1 MPVATGFIRDFS
13 DTVTKKLLADNI
25 KREISKATGIS
36 AGDQDDSILERFREK
51 FFPNR
56 APVEEDP
63 KMLIWILELLWSTNL
78 HVSCP

>member
-1 MPVATGFIRDFS
+1 MEFLQEIKLANPKTAYDVQELS
-13 DTVTKKLLADNI
+13 KKLIEKRTSLDEFNTI
-25 KREISKATGIS
+25 KEFAF
-36 AGDQDDSILERFREK
+36 Q
-51 FFPNR
+51 R